1 MNTSPMISDKAEFVT
16 LPLRDAVLFP
26 NMVVPLFIG
35 RKKSVAVL
43 EHAVERDLD
52 IFVVT
57 QKEVSTEEPTQKD
70 LYSIGTI
77 AKVLQM
83 LKLPD
88 GTLKVLIEGNQRGRL
103 EHFYTEDRKFF
114 ISEVTVL
121 NDDEFSQVQEGHL
134 KKSDGSFVE
143 VEVLL
148 RALENQFSEYASL
161 NEKLSTDIIAS
172 MRGLSYPGRLADLI
186 SIHMPLTIEQ
196 KQSILEIVEIHPRVE
211 LVLSF
216 LQKEQEWL
224 KVERN
229 IQKKVRDQIAED
241 QKRYFNREKLKAIQQ
256 ELGEME
262 GDGNDVDDLL
272 SKVKKLKLSKDAF
285 EKVESEINKLNM
297 MPPMSAEATVIRN
310 WVDWVIDIP
319 WQKKRTTKIS
329 LEDAQKRL
337 DAEHYGLEKVKE
349 RIIEYLAVLKR
360 VKKARGSIIC
370 LVGPPG
376 VGKTSLGQS
385 IANALGRSFVRIS
398 LGGVRDEAEIR
409 GHRKTY
415 IGAMPGR
422 IIKAM
427 KRAKV
432 RNPLIML
439 DEIDKMGMDYR
450 GDPASA
456 LLEVLDQEQNHSFND
471 HYLELDYDLSDVMF
485 ITNANSLDIPAPLLD
500 RMEII
505 RIAGYTEKEKAKIA
519 QKYLLPKCLIAC
531 GLKENEI
538 QFPEKVIFEVIQRYT
553 REAGVRELDR
563 LLLTIC
569 RKALKQEMDDHKPI
583 KKMNNDIVHEYL
595 GVPKFDHGI
604 VEKESQIGVVRGLA
618 WTQVGGD
625 LLVIEAL
632 LLNGKGELIFTGSL
646 GDVMKESIQT
656 AKSVTRSL
664 ALQDNPKFY
673 QDHDIHVHVPEG
685 ATPKDGPSA
694 GISMCTAMVSVV
706 TERPVRSD
714 VAMTGEIT
722 LRGDVLPIGGLK
734 EKLLAAHRGG
744 VKTVIIPQKNERD
757 LKEIP
762 EDILKGLEIKPVS
775 KISEVLEIALLKASS
790 D

>member
-1 MNTSPMISDKAEFVT
+1 MMANPYKSEMTEFVT

-35 RKKSVAVL
+35 RDKSIAAL
-43 EHAVERDLD
+43 EHAVERDLN

-57 QKEVSTEEPTQKD
+57 QRKSSIESPSQTD
-70 LYSIGTI
+70 LYEIGTI

-88 GTLKVLIEGNQRGRL
+88 GTLKVLIEGSQRARL
-103 EHFYTEDRKFF
+103 SDLMHIDREFL
-114 ISEVTVL
+114 ISQVVPL
-121 NDDEFSQVQEGHL
+121 DDDEFTQVQEGRL
-134 KKSDGSFVE
+134 RKEDGSYVDTE
-143 VEVLL
+143 ILL
-148 RALENQFSEYASL
+148 RALENQFSEYANL
-161 NEKLSTDIIAS
+161 NEKLSTDLIAS

-186 SIHMPLTIEQ
+186 SIHLPLSIDQ
-196 KQSILEIVEIHPRVE
+196 KQSILDAVEIHARVE

-216 LQKEQEWL
+216 LQKEMEWL
-224 KVERN
+224 KVEKN

-262 GDGNDVDDLL
+262 GEGNDVSNLL
-272 SKVKKLKLSKDAF
+272 AKIKKLKLNKDAF
-285 EKVESEINKLNM
+285 EKVESEVNKLNL

-310 WVDWVIDIP
+310 WVDWIVDLP
-319 WQKKRTTKIS
+319 WQKKKNTKIS
-329 LEDAQKRL
+329 LMDAQKRL
-337 DAEHYGLEKVKE
+337 DIEHYGLEKVKE
-349 RIIEYLAVLKR
+349 RIIEYLAVLKK
-360 VKKARGSIIC
+360 VKKVRGSIIC

-439 DEIDKMGMDYR
+439 DEVDKMGMDFR

-485 ITNANSLDIPAPLLD
+485 ITTANSLDIPAPLLD

-519 QKYLLPKCLIAC
+519 ERHLLPKCLKAC
-531 GLKENEI
+531 GLTQDEI
-538 QFPEKVIFEVIQRYT
+538 TFPEAVIYEVIQSYT
-553 REAGVRELDR
+553 REAGVRELER

-569 RKALKQEMDDHKPI
+569 RKSLKQEMDNG
-583 KKMNNDIVHEYL
+583 KKVKTITKKTVHDYL
-595 GVPKFDHGI
+595 GVPKFDHGV
-604 VEKESQIGVVRGLA
+604 VEKESQIGLVRGLA

-625 LLVIEAL
+625 LLVIEAIL
-632 LLNGKGELIFTGSL
+632 LSGKGELIYTGSL

-656 AKSVTRSL
+656 AKSVTRSM
-664 ALQDNPKFY
+664 ALQDSPKFY

-694 GISMCTAMVSVV
+694 GISMCTAMVSAV
-706 TERPVRSD
+706 TKRPIRSD

-722 LRGDVLPIGGLK
+722 LRGEVLPIGGLK

-744 VKTVIIPQKNERD
+744 VKTVIIPKKNERD
-757 LKEIP
+757 LKDIP
-762 EDILKGLEIKPVS
+762 KDILNDIEVKPVS
-775 KISEVLEIALLKASS
+775 KIKEVLDIALMK
-790 D
+790 

>member
-1 MNTSPMISDKAEFVT
+1 MIANPFISEKTEFVT

-35 RKKSVAVL
+35 RDKSIAAL

-57 QKEVSTEEPTQKD
+57 QKDVGIEEPNQND
-70 LYSIGTI
+70 LHDIGTI

-88 GTLKVLIEGNQRGRL
+88 GTLKVLIEGNQRGQL
-103 EHFYTEDRKFF
+103 ESLIAGENKF
-114 ISEVTVL
+114 ILSEVSPI
-121 NDDEFSQVQEGHL
+121 NDDEFAQVQEGHL

-186 SIHMPLTIEQ
+186 SIHLPLTIDQ
-196 KQSILEIVEIHPRVE
+196 KQSILETVEIHARVE

-216 LQKEQEWL
+216 LQKEKEWL
-224 KVERN
+224 KVEKN

-262 GDGNDVDDLL
+262 GEGNDVDNIL
-272 SKVKKLKLSKDAF
+272 SKIKKLKLSKDAY
-285 EKVESEINKLNM
+285 EKVESEVNKLNL

-319 WQKKRTTKIS
+319 WQKKKATKIS

-349 RIIEYLAVLKR
+349 RIVEYLAVLKK
-360 VKKARGSIIC
+360 VKKVRGSIIC

-485 ITNANSLDIPAPLLD
+485 ITTANSLDIPAPLLD

-519 QKYLLPKCLIAC
+519 QKYLLPKCLSAC
-531 GLKENEI
+531 GLKKNEI
-538 QFPEKVIFEVIQRYT
+538 VFSESVIYEVIQRYT

-563 LLLTIC
+563 LLLTVC
-569 RKALKQEMDDHKPI
+569 RKALKREMDNHKPI
-583 KKMNNDIVHEYL
+583 GKIDKNTIHDFL
-595 GVPKFDHGI
+595 GVPKFDHGV
-604 VEKESQIGVVRGLA
+604 VEEKNQIGLVRGLA

-625 LLVIEAL
+625 LLVIEAI

-664 ALQDNPKFY
+664 ALKDNPKFY

-694 GISMCTAMVSVV
+694 GITMCTAMVSVV
-706 TERPVRSD
+706 TEQPIRSD

-744 VKTVIIPQKNERD
+744 VKTVIIPKKNERD

-762 EDILKGLEIKPVS
+762 KDILQGLEIKPVS
-775 KISEVLEIALLKASS
+775 KIAEVLEIALVKS
-790 D
+790 

>member
-1 MNTSPMISDKAEFVT
+1 MENIFDNVKTEFVT

-35 RKKSVAVL
+35 RDKSVSAL
-43 EHAVERDLD
+43 EHVVERDSS

-57 QKEVSTEEPTQKD
+57 QKEVATESPGKSD
-70 LYSIGTI
+70 LYHIGTI

-88 GTLKVLIEGNQRGRL
+88 GTLKVLIEGTQRAEL
-103 EHFYTEDRKFF
+103 NEILSDKDF
-114 ISEVTVL
+114 ILSEVTPL
-121 NDDEFSQVQEGHL
+121 DDDEFSQVQLGQLVKE
-134 KKSDGSFVE
+134 DGSKID

-148 RALENQFSEYASL
+148 RALENQFIDYANL
-161 NEKLSTDIIAS
+161 NEKLSTDVIAS

-186 SIHMPLTIEQ
+186 SIHLPLAIDQ
-196 KQSILEIVEIHPRVE
+196 KQSILNAVKIHERVE

-216 LQKEQEWL
+216 LQREMDWL

-262 GDGNDVDDLL
+262 GEGNDASMLL
-272 SKVKKLKLSKDAF
+272 AKIKELKLPKESF
-285 EKVESEINKLNM
+285 EKVESELNKLNL
-297 MPPMSAEATVIRN
+297 MPAMSAEATVIRN
-310 WVDWVIDIP
+310 WVDWVLDIP
-319 WQKKRTTKIS
+319 WQKKTRSKIS
-329 LEDAQKRL
+329 LEGAQKRL

-349 RIIEYLAVLKR
+349 RIIEYLAVLKK
-360 VKKARGSIIC
+360 VKKVRGSIIC

-385 IANALGRSFVRIS
+385 VANALGRSFVRIS

-432 RNPLIML
+432 KNPLIML

-456 LLEVLDQEQNHSFND
+456 LLEVLDQEQNNSFND

-485 ITNANSLDIPAPLLD
+485 ITTANSLDIPAPLLD

-505 RIAGYTEKEKAKIA
+505 RIAGYTEKEKAQIA
-519 QKYLLPKCLIAC
+519 QRYLLPKCLSAC
-531 GLKENEI
+531 GLSDNRITFSEQMIYEI
-538 QFPEKVIFEVIQRYT
+538 IQSYT
-553 REAGVRELDR
+553 REAGVRELER

-569 RKALKQEMDDHKPI
+569 RKSLKQEMEKGAPI
-583 KKMNNDIVHEYL
+583 KRVTNKIIHDFL
-595 GVPKFDHGI
+595 GVPKFDHGV
-604 VEKESQIGVVRGLA
+604 VEKDSQIGLVRGLV

-632 LLNGKGELIFTGSL
+632 LLNGKGELIYTGSL

-664 ALQDNPKFY
+664 ALKDNSKFY
-673 QDHDIHVHVPEG
+673 KEHDIHVHVPEG

-694 GISMCTAMVSVV
+694 GITVCTAMVSVV
-706 TERPVRSD
+706 TQRPIRSD

-722 LRGDVLPIGGLK
+722 LRGEVLPIGGLK

-744 VKTVIIPQKNERD
+744 VKTVIIPKKNERD
-757 LKEIP
+757 LKELP
-762 EDILKGLEIKPVS
+762 SDVLKDMEIRPVA
-775 KISEVLEIALLKASS
+775 KISEVLEIALI
-790 D
+790 

>member
-1 MNTSPMISDKAEFVT
+1 MINPFDRVKTKLVT
-16 LPLRDAVLFP
+16 LPIRDAVLFP

-35 RKKSVAVL
+35 RSKSIAAIEYAAEQDVHL
-43 EHAVERDLD
+43 
-52 IFVVT
+52 FVVS
-57 QKEVSTEEPTQKD
+57 QKKAEIEQPSIDD
-70 LYSIGTI
+70 LFNIGTI

-88 GTLKVLIEGNQRGRL
+88 GSLKVLIEGVQRAELLSMNDQDFAINAEIMPLDDQEFTLVQKG
-103 EHFYTEDRKFF
+103 FVTKEDG
-114 ISEVTVL
+114 SEV
-121 NDDEFSQVQEGHL
+121 DI
-134 KKSDGSFVE
+134 
-143 VEVLL
+143 EVLL
-148 RALENQFSEYASL
+148 RALENQFADYADL
-161 NEKLSTDIIAS
+161 NEKLSTDVVSS
-172 MRGLSYPGRLADLI
+172 MKGLSYPGRLADLI
-186 SIHMPLTIEQ
+186 SIHLPLNIEQ
-196 KQSILEIVEIHPRVE
+196 KQSILATLPIDQRSE

-216 LQKEQEWL
+216 LQREMDWL
-224 KVERN
+224 SVEKN

-256 ELGEME
+256 ELGEMD
-262 GDGNDVDDLL
+262 GDGQDASALL
-272 SKVKKLKLSKDAF
+272 DKIHALGLPKAAL
-285 EKVESEINKLNM
+285 EKVESEVNKLNM

-310 WVDWVIDIP
+310 WLDWVIDIP
-319 WQKKRTTKIS
+319 WKKQSSSKVS
-329 LEDAQKRL
+329 LKEAQDKL
-337 DAEHYGLEKVKE
+337 DQEHYGLEKVKE
-349 RIIEYLAVLKR
+349 RIIEYLAVLKK
-360 VKKARGSIIC
+360 VKKVRGSILC

-385 IANALGRSFVRIS
+385 IADALGRSFVRIS

-432 RNPLIML
+432 KNPLIML

-485 ITNANSLDIPAPLLD
+485 ITTANSLNIPTPLLD

-505 RIAGYTEKEKAKIA
+505 RIAGYTEKEKAHIA
-519 QKYLLPKCLIAC
+519 KQYLLPKALEAC
-531 GLKENEI
+531 GMKEHEI
-538 QFPEKVIFEVIQRYT
+538 NFPEPILYEIIQRYT
-553 REAGVRELDR
+553 REAGVRELER
-563 LLLTIC
+563 LLLNIC
-569 RKALKQEMDDHKPI
+569 RKVLKQGMERKSQVKRISP
-583 KKMNNDIVHEYL
+583 KLVHDFL
-595 GVPKFDHGI
+595 GVPKFDHGM
-604 VEKESQIGVVRGLA
+604 VEEQNQIGLVRGLV

-632 LLNGKGELIFTGSL
+632 LMPGKGELIYTGSL

-664 ALQDNPKFY
+664 TKDIDAKFY
-673 QDHDIHVHVPEG
+673 KDHDIHVHVPEG

-694 GISMCTAMVSVV
+694 GITVCTVLMSIV
-706 TERPVRSD
+706 TQRPIRSD

-722 LRGDVLPIGGLK
+722 LRGEVLPIGGLK

-744 VKTVIIPQKNERD
+744 VKTVIIPKKNERD
-757 LKEIP
+757 LVELP
-762 EDILKGLEIKPVS
+762 SEVLKGLEICPVS
-775 KISEVLEIALLKASS
+775 NIKDVLDIALVN
-790 D
+790 